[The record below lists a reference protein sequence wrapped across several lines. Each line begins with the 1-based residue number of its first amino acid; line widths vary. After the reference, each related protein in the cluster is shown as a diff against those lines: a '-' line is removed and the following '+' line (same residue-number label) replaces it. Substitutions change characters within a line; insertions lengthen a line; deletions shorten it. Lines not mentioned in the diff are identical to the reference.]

1 MPRKKSCLLS
11 LEKEKTK
18 VDVVIHE
25 SNLPDADGS
34 KRCYGSVSRRK
45 VSVASILKEMEDNH
59 ASIMSKE
66 TMLYVAQ
73 ELSRHMM
80 DKLSKGCAVELLDFG
95 TVYPVLKGSISRS
108 DTPSKIASQFDV
120 GFTPSEEARKAVGN
134 LVVREVCDVAVQ
146 HYIFSVCELSMKDVT
161 MNEVIVD
168 QMVRINGKAIKLGGN
183 SYGLYVAAVPEK
195 WNGRLP
201 AREKWIAQ
209 ERIFTNMPSKIE
221 FFLENVQ
228 EGTYVFIVETS
239 LSAGGK
245 PLKNSVIVH
254 SKVVRAKG
262 LGD

>member
-25 SNLPDADGS
+25 SNLPDADGN

-45 VSVASILKEMEDNH
+45 VTVASILKEMEENH
-59 ASIMSKE
+59 ASLMSKE

-80 DKLSKGCAVELLDFG
+80 EKLSKGCAVELLDFG

-108 DTPSKIASQFDV
+108 DTPSKIAGQFDV
-120 GFTPSEEARKAVGN
+120 GFTPSEEAHKAVGN
-134 LVVREVCDVAVQ
+134 LVVRDVCDVAVQ
-146 HYIFSVCELSMKDVT
+146 HYIFSVCRLSMKECAV
-161 MNEVIVD
+161 NEVVAD
-168 QMVRINGKAIKLGGN
+168 DMVRIIGKAIKLGGDT
-183 SYGLYVAAVPEK
+183 YGLYVAAVPEK
-195 WNGRLP
+195 WSGRLP
-201 AREKWIAQ
+201 SRDKWIEQ
-209 ERIFTNMPSKIE
+209 DHIFTNRPSKIE

-239 LSAGGK
+239 LSARDK

-254 SKVVRAKG
+254 IKLVHVKA
-262 LGD
+262 